1 MACPRDVLG
10 KTCGGHGAC
19 MTLREAGAAWNGR
32 NLVRPHAPYEN
43 NWDADKVRA
52 AALLYPGKWMMTCT
66 QRADT
71 S

>member
-1 MACPRDVLG
+1 
-10 KTCGGHGAC
+10 

-32 NLVRPHAPYEN
+32 NLVRPHVPYEN